1 MKKVLSILI
10 LFVLLFS
17 LTITVNAS
25 SADDLADTL
34 YSLGSPYGMTSS
46 DKVRIERYLADN
58 DVTDEQADE
67 IIAYAE
73 EAVAI
78 MEEAGATSYSDLTDS
93 QKSELKSIANTVADI
108 LGLTLTYSSGTVY
121 VYQNGTLIEAY
132 SLSDGLLVYT
142 GSSVNVVLVVSL
154 VAVVAVALV
163 AGYLA
168 RKRFAN
174 A

>member
-93 QKSELKSIANTVADI
+93 QKSELKSIANAVADI

-168 RKRFAN
+168 KKRFAN